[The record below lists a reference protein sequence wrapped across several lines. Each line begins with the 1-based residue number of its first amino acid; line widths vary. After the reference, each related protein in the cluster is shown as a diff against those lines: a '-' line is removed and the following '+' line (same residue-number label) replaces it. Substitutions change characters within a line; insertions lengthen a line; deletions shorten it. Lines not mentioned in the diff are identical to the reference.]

1 MPTRTA
7 TAQWKG
13 SVADGDG
20 TIALA
25 NGSFRGPY
33 SWRSRFAQ
41 DTGTNPEELIAAG
54 AVSKHSAPSARSSS
68 KRNSLSRG
76 SPMLLENKTA
86 IIYGAGGA
94 IGSAV
99 TRAYAREGATVHLAG
114 RSARPLEQVADRVR
128 DAGATAYVAT
138 VDVLDPEALVRHA
151 ANVIDLSGSIDICFN
166 AISNDDIQGRTLLDM
181 PLEDVLQPV
190 TKSLTAH
197 FNIATTVARHMA
209 RGSGGVILVMG
220 GGREAIPRLGGS
232 HVAWAALAGL
242 SRQLA
247 ADLGP
252 HNIRVAWILS
262 PGSPDLVPDHHPS
275 GSPAD
280 APQADAKTKGL
291 IPGHQPTYEN
301 VGSIAA
307 FLASDAAR
315 TMTATEINLT
325 GGAVID

>member
-1 MPTRTA
+1 
-7 TAQWKG
+7 
-13 SVADGDG
+13 
-20 TIALA
+20 
-25 NGSFRGPY
+25 
-33 SWRSRFAQ
+33 
-41 DTGTNPEELIAAG
+41 
-54 AVSKHSAPSARSSS
+54 
-68 KRNSLSRG
+68 
-76 SPMLLENKTA
+76 MLLDNKTA

-114 RSARPLEQVADRVR
+114 RTTQTLERVAESIR
-128 DAGATAYVAT
+128 DAGATARVAA
-138 VDVLDPEALVRHA
+138 VDVLDPEALARHA

-166 AISNDDIQGRTLLDM
+166 ATSNDDIQGRTLLDM
-181 PLEDVLQPV
+181 PLEDVMQPV

-209 RGSGGVILVMG
+209 RGTGGVILAMA

-232 HVAWAALAGL
+232 HIAWAALAGL

-252 HNIRVAWILS
+252 HKIRVAWLLS
-262 PGSPDLVPDHHPS
+262 PGSPGFAHDHRPLARLDDVPQ
-275 GSPAD
+275 
-280 APQADAKTKGL
+280 PQTPPGTQGL
-291 IPGHQPTYEN
+291 LPDHQPTYEEVAN
-301 VGSIAA
+301 VAA